1 MFSWDRE
8 KGKESD
14 YRITDDEDDK
24 WHATIFFLL
33 RWIKNTL
40 LPFDTHTHTCRHQMV
55 YSWLLAYSIL
65 NAHERDGKKN
75 EYNKGANN
83 DDGSHFLFVHAQQ

>member
-33 RWIKNTL
+33 RWIKKYTIAIRY
-40 LPFDTHTHTCRHQMV
+40 THTCRHQMV